1 MDAWSLFFLPCL
13 CAIPLVIIAIFVSK
27 DTHIF
32 DFKDKTEI
40 QSTDKSLLQVPD
52 TSPKGKTLFFSGCGF
67 LITSAFC
74 LAAFPIS
81 LMIVLGLGMSGD
93 FEVSIV
99 ALSMVGLLL
108 NIVFIIA
115 FGIIGAIL
123 LSIWAIKKY
132 KTRLA

>member
-1 MDAWSLFFLPCL
+1 
-13 CAIPLVIIAIFVSK
+13 
-27 DTHIF
+27 
-32 DFKDKTEI
+32 
-40 QSTDKSLLQVPD
+40 
-52 TSPKGKTLFFSGCGF
+52 
-67 LITSAFC
+67 
-74 LAAFPIS
+74 
-81 LMIVLGLGMSGD
+81 MIVLGLGMSGD

-115 FGIIGAIL
+115 FGIIGEIL